1 MATKENS
8 YSYPIDPDWTID
20 EMKKVI
26 GMFRVVEDAYEV
38 GVERQAVI
46 DQYKKFKQV
55 ANSKAYEEQL
65 RNRFEDVSG
74 HSLYKVMQVAKE
86 KTAGKIRVNQDGK

>member
-20 EMKKVI
+20 EMKEVI
-26 GMFRVVEDAYEV
+26 GMFRVVEDVLEPPLFDHLP
-38 GVERQAVI
+38 

-55 ANSKAYEEQL
+55 ANSKAYEKQL
-65 RNRFEDVSG
+65 GKRFEDVSG
-74 HSLYKVMQVAKE
+74 YSLYKVMQVAKE